1 MKFKAALIG
10 LCIAGAII
18 AFGSCGAS
26 ESGTSEGK
34 SQVSSEEAKA
44 LFKKYCVLCHG
55 EDGKREVNGAKD
67 LTLSEMPLDERMEV
81 ISKGKNLMTPFQGIL
96 SSEEVAALAEYTMT
110 FR

>member
-10 LCIAGAII
+10 LSISGAII
-18 AFGSCGAS
+18 TFGSCGAS
-26 ESGTSEGK
+26 ESGTAESK
-34 SQVSSEEAKA
+34 SHISSEDAKA

-67 LTLSEMPLDERMEV
+67 LTLSEMPLNDRMEV

-96 SSEEVAALAEYTMT
+96 SPEEVAALARYTMT